1 MGVAQR
7 PLSPH
12 LGIYR
17 WKLTM
22 ALSIFH
28 RMTGVFLS
36 LGAVVLVVVLAT
48 LASNAESFNKIT
60 SLFQHPIGQLLLFAW
75 TVSLYLHMANGVRHL
90 FWDMGLGFDK
100 AATSKTGIMVVL
112 FAIIATIATW
122 LCAWTMS

>member
-36 LGAVVLVVVLAT
+36 LGAVALVIVLAS
-48 LASNAESFNKIT
+48 LASGAEPFSKIIQ
-60 SLFQHPIGQLLLFAW
+60 LFHHPIGQVLLFAW
-75 TVSLYLHMANGVRHL
+75 TASLYLHMANGVRHL
-90 FWDMGLGFDK
+90 FWDMGVGFDK
-100 AATSKTGIMVVL
+100 SITSKSGIMVVL
-112 FAIIATIATW
+112 FAIFATIATW
-122 LCAWTMS
+122 LCAWTA

>member
-36 LGAVVLVVVLAT
+36 IGAVALVVVLAA
-48 LASNAESFNKIT
+48 LASGAEQFSTIIK
-60 SLFQHPIGQLLLFAW
+60 LFQHPIGQLLLFAW
-75 TVSLYLHMANGVRHL
+75 TASLYLHMANGVRHL

-100 AATSKTGIMVVL
+100 SVTSKSGVMVVL
-112 FAIIATIATW
+112 FAIFATIATW
-122 LCAWTMS
+122 LCAWAVA

>member
-36 LGAVVLVVVLAT
+36 LGAAALVIVLAS
-48 LASNAESFNKIT
+48 LASGAEPFSNIIN
-60 SLFQHPIGQLLLFAW
+60 LLQHPIGQVLLFAW

-90 FWDMGLGFDK
+90 FWDMGVGFDK
-100 AATSKTGIMVVL
+100 SITSKSGIMVVL
-112 FAIIATIATW
+112 FAIFATVATW
-122 LCAWTMS
+122 LCAWTA